1 MLFILSI
8 VISLIAKIN
17 RIGDTIVNQRSHDT
31 KVGGFR
37 SFDLK
42 LDQQVLLSSWE
53 TGGESFGHRGARRCT
68 TYNHLS

>member
-8 VISLIAKIN
+8 VISLIGKIN

-31 KVGGFR
+31 KVGGFK

-42 LDQQVLLSSWE
+42 LDQ
-53 TGGESFGHRGARRCT
+53 
-68 TYNHLS
+68 